1 MDFSPE
7 TPFQRAKADGLSWKM
22 TLTLAAPC
30 AEQGHRLPPNESTAR
45 GCEAGTKISIVESS
59 IRGRLKI
66 SGRCLGKTFVAHGP
80 CGHEV
85 PELLQGE
92 KKEPPCVCGWS
103 TQSLPGTGRNSPV
116 PPRASRGLSSTHGA
130 AGADSTSSAPTAAS
144 ARLLRAGTDGQ
155 QQRDGKEYCYAQ
167 MKYHKI
173 SLLPAGKHQL
183 LIRKPLKI
191 YMTC

>member
-1 MDFSPE
+1 MDLSPE

-66 SGRCLGKTFVAHGP
+66 ISGRCLGKTFVAHGP

-85 PELLQGE
+85 PELLQEE
-92 KKEPPCVCGWS
+92 KSRRVCAAEVHRA
-103 TQSLPGTGRNSPV
+103 SLGPGGTPLCHRGRAGGSRARTGQRGLTALPQLPLRPV
-116 PPRASRGLSSTHGA
+116 PACSGQALMGN
-130 AGADSTSSAPTAAS
+130 SSATEKNIVMRKWNIIKLACCQ
-144 ARLLRAGTDGQ
+144 RANTS
-155 QQRDGKEYCYAQ
+155 CW
-167 MKYHKI
+167 
-173 SLLPAGKHQL
+173 
-183 LIRKPLKI
+183 
-191 YMTC
+191 